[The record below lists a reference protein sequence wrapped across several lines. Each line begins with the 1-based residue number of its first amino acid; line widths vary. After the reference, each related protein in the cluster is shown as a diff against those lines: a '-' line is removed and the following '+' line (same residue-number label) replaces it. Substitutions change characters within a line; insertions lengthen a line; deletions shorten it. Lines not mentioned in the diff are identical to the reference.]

1 MVAIFIMVKGEDFDS
16 LDSLSIFHKNGDSE
30 YKTGFS
36 RRTLTDKSKLGIRM
50 SMMRLVSNIPIN
62 PYTMKIAFELGCS
75 LEDIELAVLTGL
87 DTYIK
92 EGSRLAKVYAE
103 AKNFLENKG
112 IAEYFNFVTST
123 KFSV

>member
-1 MVAIFIMVKGEDFDS
+1 MIKGEDFDN

-30 YKTGFS
+30 YETGFS
-36 RRTLTDKSKLGIRM
+36 RRTLADKSKLKIRM
-50 SMMRLVSNIPIN
+50 SMLRLVSNTPIN
-62 PYTMKIAFELGCS
+62 PYTMKIAFEFGCS
-75 LEDIELAVLTGL
+75 PEDIELAVLTGL
-87 DTYIK
+87 DLCME
-92 EGSRLAKVYAE
+92 EGSKLEQVYAG